1 MRNKDKGFS
10 ILFQIVQ
17 DFKQTFRL
25 LRSQN
30 RCRLIQNDDIST
42 SHQCLDNLDTL
53 RLTNGYLAYLLIQLH
68 VHMILFNIFFNF
80 FSCLVKVNCQSLF
93 RFKSQNNILQNRQLI
108 YQHKFLM
115 DHADTVLNC
124 NLRCDG
130 SHRFPLDDNLALVN
144 GIHAVQKLHHG
155 GFTSSIFTNQ

>member
-1 MRNKDKGFS
+1 
-10 ILFQIVQ
+10 
-17 DFKQTFRL
+17 
-25 LRSQN
+25 
-30 RCRLIQNDDIST
+30 
-42 SHQCLDNLDTL
+42 
-53 RLTNGYLAYLLIQLH
+53 
-68 VHMILFNIFFNF
+68 MILFNILFNF

-108 YQHKFLM
+108 HQHKFLM

-124 NLRCDG
+124 KLRCDG
-130 SHRFPLDDNLALVN
+130 SHRFTFDDNLALVN